1 MTKPVVGLI
10 GGMGSGKSLVAAA
23 LARYG
28 AKVISGD
35 QLGHEAL
42 RQPEIRERVIDRWGS
57 GTLDAQGAI
66 DRHRLAKIVFSEPAE
81 RRILESMVFPWI
93 QCRLREEIAS
103 GQADQQVPLIVL
115 DAAIMLEAGWSKDCD
130 RLVYVDTPREVRLQR
145 LTKQRGWSVKDVE
158 ARENAQLLLTDKKKR
173 ADYVV
178 DNGGS
183 PEQLNRQI
191 ADLLKRWGIVKEEQ

>member
-23 LARYG
+23 LSRHG

-35 QLGHEAL
+35 ELGHEAL
-42 RQPEIRERVIDRWGS
+42 RQPEIRERVIDRWGT
-57 GTLDAQGAI
+57 GTLDVQGVI
-66 DRHRLAKIVFSEPAE
+66 DRRRLAKIVFSEPGE

-93 QCRLREEIAS
+93 ERRLREEIAS
-103 GQADQQVPLIVL
+103 GQADMHVPLIVL
-115 DAAIMLEAGWSKDCD
+115 DAAIMLETGWSKECD

-145 LTKQRGWSVKDVE
+145 LAKQRGWSLKDVE
-158 ARENAQLLLTDKKKR
+158 ARENAQLPLTDKRSR